1 MTCYLTSKY
10 SPKNAIYQSFVHITE
25 CKSGKHT
32 KQVIYRNRHIF
43 QAEIQIC
50 CGRVFAGQR
59 KEKKAQHVANI
70 FGVGGEGNLIDFTS
84 RISRK
89 GNGEQKILLKK
100 AQQVA
105 NILEGGI

>member
-32 KQVIYRNRHIF
+32 KPVIYRNRHIF

-89 GNGEQKILLKK
+89 GNGEQKILQKS
-100 AQQVA
+100 
-105 NILEGGI
+105 IRGGSNK